1 MSHEISLKQPT
12 MSHEFS
18 LVHLI
23 SPEHEQANSISIRAS
38 IDFDEE
44 FVPELDSTLKE
55 MHFQQGMEENAVYRK
70 VPNREFIIVAVYV
83 DELTYYLG
91 IKVLR
96 KKYFVKIKHERY
108 ANKILKEAGM
118 EDCIATLRLMNQ
130 DSSYLTYSI
139 GVVSRYMQSL
149 RESHARAIKQ
159 ILHYLKG
166 AILFGIEYKQGNHMK
181 LVGFRDSSHNVHIDD
196 GHTELM
202 AATAVACQAIWL
214 RELLAEVM
222 GMERQKV
229 IIQVDNKSAIAL
241 SNNRVFLGRSKHIH
255 IRYHFIHEC
264 MENEQDTKPYIKLRS
279 SRSVHWDQQV
289 VSELV
294 VKL

>member
-23 SPEHEQANSISIRAS
+23 SPEHEQANSRSIRAS
-38 IDFDEE
+38 IDFDE
-44 FVPELDSTLKE
+44 ELDSTLKE
-55 MHFQQGMEENAVYRK
+55 MHFQQGMEEKAVYRK

-91 IKVLR
+91 IEVSR
-96 KKYFVKIKHERY
+96 KKYFVKIKQERY
-108 ANKILKEAGM
+108 ATKILKEAGM
-118 EDCIATLRLMNQ
+118 EDCIATLRPMNR
-130 DSSYLTYSI
+130 DSSYLTYSV

-181 LVGFRDSSHNVHIDD
+181 LVGFWDSSHNVDIDD
-196 GHTELM
+196 GHSTTSCVSSNLAKGVIGQRDGDGKTKGANTSTFDITSFMNVWKMSRLKDMISLIGVQEL
-202 AATAVACQAIWL
+202 
-214 RELLAEVM
+214 
-222 GMERQKV
+222 
-229 IIQVDNKSAIAL
+229 
-241 SNNRVFLGRSKHIH
+241 
-255 IRYHFIHEC
+255 
-264 MENEQDTKPYIKLRS
+264 PS
-279 SRSVHWDQQV
+279 STPKFRDDCWRINMSLDYG
-289 VSELV
+289 
-294 VKL
+294 